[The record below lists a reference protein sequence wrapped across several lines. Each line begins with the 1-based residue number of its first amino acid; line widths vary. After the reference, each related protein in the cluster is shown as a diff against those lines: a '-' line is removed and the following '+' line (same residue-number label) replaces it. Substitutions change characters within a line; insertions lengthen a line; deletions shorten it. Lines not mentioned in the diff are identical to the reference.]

1 MLIIFVSAINTLGS
15 SEPKGIVTK
24 KLNTEFLPPKNVDV
38 RFLTC
43 KKHLWTFIT
52 CHRGSAGISNHME
65 NRRHTDAEKIL
76 LSTSK
81 STLLLCKACLEMICH
96 THMQVACSGH
106 PWHLWAWG
114 KRTNESPYSIRFKY
128 LQVMNQDSRLLN
140 KICLCSYLNKNT
152 FIMIK
157 MYVAMVF
164 IWNWQKL
171 KDDWT

>member
-106 PWHLWAWG
+106 P
-114 KRTNESPYSIRFKY
+114 
-128 LQVMNQDSRLLN
+128 
-140 KICLCSYLNKNT
+140 
-152 FIMIK
+152 
-157 MYVAMVF
+157 
-164 IWNWQKL
+164 
-171 KDDWT
+171 